1 MSEIKMIV
9 GLGNPGQ
16 EYVGTRHNIGFA
28 VIDLLAER
36 LKIEVKKKRFGAVF
50 GRGEFSDKK
59 LILFKPWL
67 YMNNSGQA
75 VAAAANFY
83 KLAPA
88 SDLLVI
94 TDDMALEPG
103 RIRLRKEGSAGGHK
117 GLSDIIENLGTSEFC
132 RLRIGIGQCDE
143 DSAVDF
149 VLDRPRR
156 EEKPLLTDAIERA
169 QEAVL
174 CWIEEGIETAMNRFN
189 ISTAVEP
196 NE

>member
-1 MSEIKMIV
+1 MNEIKMIV

-16 EYVGTRHNIGFA
+16 EHTGTRHNIGFA
-28 VIDLLAER
+28 VIDVLAER

-50 GRGEFSDKK
+50 GRGGFSDKK

-67 YMNNSGQA
+67 FMNNSGRA
-75 VAAAANFY
+75 VAAAVNFY
-83 KLAPA
+83 KLEPA
-88 SDLLVI
+88 RDLLVI

-117 GLSDIIENLGTSEFC
+117 GLADIIEKLGTNKFC
-132 RLRIGIGQCDE
+132 RLRIGIGRCNG

-169 QEAVL
+169 QEAVF
-174 CWIEEGIETAMNRFN
+174 CWIEEGIETVMNRFN
-189 ISTAVEP
+189 
-196 NE
+196 N

>member
-28 VIDLLAER
+28 AIDLLAER
-36 LKIEVKKKRFGAVF
+36 LKTEVKKKRFGAVF
-50 GRGEFSDKK
+50 GRSEFSDKK

-67 YMNNSGQA
+67 FMNNSGQA

-94 TDDMALEPG
+94 ADDMALEPG
-103 RIRLRKEGSAGGHK
+103 RIRLRKKGSAGGHK
-117 GLSDIIENLGTSEFC
+117 GLADIIEKLGTDEFC
-132 RLRIGIGQCDE
+132 RLRIGIGQCSE

-149 VLDRPRR
+149 VLDRPAK
-156 EEKPLLTDAIERA
+156 EEKPLLTDAIERS
-169 QEAVL
+169 QDAVI
-174 CWIEEGIETAMNRFN
+174 CWIEEGIDAAMNRYN
-189 ISTAVEP
+189 
-196 NE
+196 N

>member
-1 MSEIKMIV
+1 MSEIKIIV

-16 EYVGTRHNIGFA
+16 EYAGTRHNVGFA
-28 VIDLLAER
+28 VTDLLAER
-36 LKIEVKKKRFGAVF
+36 LKIEVKKKRFGAIF

-67 YMNNSGQA
+67 FMNNSGQA

-94 TDDMALEPG
+94 TDDMAIEPG
-103 RIRLRKEGSAGGHK
+103 RIRLRKKGSAGGHK
-117 GLSDIIENLGTSEFC
+117 GLADIIEKLGTDEFC
-132 RLRIGIGQCDE
+132 RLRVGIGQCSE

-149 VLDRPRR
+149 VLDRPTK

-169 QEAVL
+169 QEAAI
-174 CWIEEGIETAMNRFN
+174 CWIEEGIDAAMNRYN
-189 ISTAVEP
+189 
-196 NE
+196 N